1 MDLIGHAIEWHAA
14 IQFTQGNLLIVDTV
28 NHSTDDLHATLK
40 PGGRMPK
47 KV

>member
-1 MDLIGHAIEWHAA
+1 MELFGHAIEWHAA
-14 IQFTQGNLLIVDTV
+14 IQVTQENPLIVDTV
-28 NHSTDDLHATLK
+28 NHSTDDLRATLE